1 MADKK
6 YEIELKIAADV
17 AEIKKATA
25 ELNVFKDKFNTL
37 RNQLKQGFF
46 LNIGAGI
53 GNQIKSIV
61 SGALPAYAE
70 AEKAERKLASA
81 MESTGIS
88 VGQNLEAFKKLASQI
103 QSITVIGDEET
114 LGIQTLALNMGVSAN
129 KIDEVVKSAIGL
141 STALNMDLA
150 TATKAASAAIQG
162 KTELLTR
169 YIPTLSMCK
178 TTEEKYAKVQKLSA
192 SGFAQAKAE
201 AETLGGT
208 LKQLS
213 NAWGDV
219 SEIVGESV
227 APVVKAAAEI
237 LKSLADTINNNKT
250 ATIYLTRGLMGL
262 VAVLALNKL
271 ASFLKTMMAIKNTII
286 ANTAAVIADTVAT
299 NANTAA
305 KMKNAA
311 ASVAQAGKYTRAIE
325 SLGSATASV
334 GALSKVSAGGMA
346 LFTAAVNPAT
356 IAIVAFVGAV
366 SYLGYEYG
374 QMRDAQK
381 EAQKQLESFAA
392 QADARSKSVIAA
404 MREEGATSEEINKSQ
419 KNELIEIENLH
430 RMLNIAIAEGYDTTA
445 IKSALAEH
453 RNIYKALSSERDEY
467 IAIRAAKIAA
477 YESNAVENV
486 SVAKEKYSDT
496 KRTDAQKLENVSAA
510 IATKTMSIADLEKQI
525 SEAQGEQRLKL
536 SEHYKIE
543 VDKLIAL
550 EAQQKT
556 LQKSIESEKK
566 AAADKISAQEKE
578 LNAAAEKAA
587 ALQNEMS
594 LENRILIA
602 KRAGNDKL
610 VKYLEDERKIA
621 ALKAQIVN
629 AEKTQY
635 TTAEQLKS
643 LEADAE
649 QRARTRVG
657 LENAALQAEQERAK
671 LKNAEKANEEY
682 IWRMKI
688 AQAKLRGDDK
698 EVARI
703 ENAKAAKGEIDA
715 LVAGG
720 MDRNRAENMVAKT
733 RAAEQAA
740 EQAQAQRNGE
750 SSAQAAGDGRNAPLR
765 GNAPRRE
772 RRPVTSTTKKGADG
786 KIANSFASP
795 LDRFRQGNEQWMR
808 EKNPQTYAYM
818 NMPNNSLLPPSPKG
832 GGKVKNPAND
842 AGGSAEDPQQKE
854 IVSLLQDA
862 KNFLEKFDSALKDIK
877 NNTAATATKKE
888 DK

>member
-25 ELNVFKDKFNTL
+25 ELNAFKSQFEGI
-37 RNQLKQGFF
+37 RNQIKQGFHF
-46 LNIGAGI
+46 NIGAGI

-61 SGALPAYAE
+61 SGALPAYAKQE
-70 AEKAERKLASA
+70 AAERGLAA
-81 MESTGIS
+81 ALEATG
-88 VGQNLEAFKKLASQI
+88 VGVAENLEAFKKLASQI
-103 QSITVIGDEET
+103 QSITTIGDESV
-114 LGIQTLALNMGVSAN
+114 LAMQKMALNMGVSAD
-129 KIDEVVKSAIGL
+129 KMDECIKGAIGL
-141 STALNMDLA
+141 QKAYGLGLTESV
-150 TATKAASAAIQG
+150 KAAAAVVQG
-162 KTELLTR
+162 KTEKLNEL
-169 YIPTLSMCK
+169 IPALQNCK
-178 TTEEKYAKVQKLSA
+178 TSEEKLQKASA
-192 SGFAQAKAE
+192 AMSNGFAQAKSE
-201 AETLGGT
+201 TETLSGS
-208 LKQLS
+208 LEQLS

-219 SEIVGESV
+219 SEVVGEAF
-227 APVVKAAAEI
+227 APVIKVAAGI
-237 LKSLADTINNNKT
+237 LKSIADTINENKVVV
-250 ATIYLTRGLMGL
+250 IWLTRAIAGIIAAMALNR
-262 VAVLALNKL
+262 LALFIKRITD
-271 ASFLKTMMAIKNTII
+271 LKNAF
-286 ANTAAVIADTVAT
+286 VADTVAIA
-299 NANTAA
+299 ANTIATKANTIA
-305 KMKNAA
+305 KTANATA
-311 ASVAQAGKYTRAIE
+311 ASAQGAAMGKLVETVAK
-325 SLGSATASV
+325 V
-334 GALSKVSAGGMA
+334 GATS
-346 LFTAAVNPAT
+346 TAAVGTIGKLTALVNPLT
-356 IAIVAFVGAV
+356 VAITASAAAV
-366 SYLGYEYG
+366 SYLVYEYTKLTDI
-374 QMRDAQK
+374 QKNAQSQF
-381 EAQKQLESFAA
+381 ETFAE
-392 QADARSKSVIAA
+392 QAGNRSKIAIA
-404 MREEGATSEEINKSQ
+404 TLRAEGGTAEAVAKAQ
-419 KNELIEIENLH
+419 KNELLEIEGLQS
-430 RMLNIAIAEGYDTTA
+430 MLNIAVKDGYDT
-445 IKSALAEH
+445 I
-453 RNIYKALSSERDEY
+453 RN
-467 IAIRAAKIAA
+467 AKIAA
-477 YESNAVENV
+477 AEMSANENV
-486 SVAKEKYSDT
+486 AGAKEKYSDG
-496 KRTDAQKLENVSAA
+496 KRSDSQKLEIVNDS
-510 IATKTMSIADLEKQI
+510 IAVKTMSIADLEKQI
-525 SEAQGEQRLKL
+525 SEAQGERKLKL

-556 LQKSIESEKK
+556 LQKSIDSEKK
-566 AAADKISAQEKE
+566 AAADKIAAQEKE

-594 LENRILIA
+594 LENRILTA
-602 KRAGNDKL
+602 KREGNDKL

-649 QRARTRVG
+649 QRARNRVG

-682 IWRMKI
+682 IWRMKL

-720 MDRNRAENMVAKT
+720 MDRKRAENMVAKT

-740 EQAQAQRNGE
+740 EQAEAQRNGE
-750 SSAQAAGDGRNAPLR
+750 SSAQAAGDGRNVPLR

>member
-17 AEIKKATA
+17 AEIKKATD
-25 ELNVFKDKFNTL
+25 ELNAFKDRFDKIK
-37 RNQLKQGFF
+37 NQISQGFA

-61 SGALPAYAE
+61 SGALSAYAKQE
-70 AEKAERKLASA
+70 AAERGLAA
-81 MESTGIS
+81 ALESTG
-88 VGQNLEAFKKLASQI
+88 VGVAENLEAFKKLASQI
-103 QSITVIGDEET
+103 QSITTIGDESV
-114 LGIQTLALNMGVSAN
+114 LAMQKMALNMGVSAD
-129 KIDEVVKSAIGL
+129 KMDDCIKGAIGL
-141 STALNMDLA
+141 QKAYGLGLNESV
-150 TATKAASAAIQG
+150 KAAAAVVQG
-162 KTELLTR
+162 KTEKLNEL
-169 YIPTLSMCK
+169 IPALQNCK
-178 TTEEKYAKVQKLSA
+178 TSEEKLQKASA
-192 SGFAQAKAE
+192 AMSNGFAQAKSE
-201 AETLGGT
+201 TETLSGS
-208 LKQLS
+208 LEQLS

-219 SEIVGESV
+219 SEVVGEAF
-227 APVVKAAAEI
+227 APVIKVAAGI
-237 LKSLADTINNNKT
+237 LKSIADTINENKVVV
-250 ATIYLTRGLMGL
+250 IWLTRAIAGIIAAMALNR
-262 VAVLALNKL
+262 LALFIKRITE
-271 ASFLKTMMAIKNTII
+271 LKGAF
-286 ANTAAVIADTVAT
+286 VADTVAIA
-299 NANTAA
+299 ANTIATKANTIA
-305 KMKNAA
+305 KTANATA
-311 ASVAQAGKYTRAIE
+311 ASAQGTAMGKLVGTVAK
-325 SLGSATASV
+325 V
-334 GALSKVSAGGMA
+334 GATS
-346 LFTAAVNPAT
+346 TAAVGT
-356 IAIVAFVGAV
+356 IGKLTALVTPLTVAVTASAAAV
-366 SYLGYEYG
+366 SYLVYEYTKLTDI
-374 QMRDAQK
+374 QKNAQSQF
-381 EAQKQLESFAA
+381 ETFAE
-392 QADARSKSVIAA
+392 QAGNRSKIAIA
-404 MREEGATSEEINKSQ
+404 TLRAEGGTAEAVAKAQ
-419 KNELIEIENLH
+419 KNELLEIEGLQS
-430 RMLNIAIAEGYDTTA
+430 MLNIAVKDGYDTTA
-445 IKSALAEH
+445 IKNAIAEH
-453 RNIYKALSSERDEY
+453 RKIYKVLCDERDGY
-467 IAIRAAKIAA
+467 IAIRNAKIAA
-477 YESNAVENV
+477 AEMSANENV
-486 SVAKEKYSDT
+486 AGAKEKYSDG
-496 KRTDAQKLENVSAA
+496 KRSDSQKLEIVNDSITV
-510 IATKTMSIADLEKQI
+510 KTMAIADLEKQI
-525 SEAQGEQRLKL
+525 SEAQGERKLKL

-556 LQKSIESEKK
+556 LQKSIDSEKK
-566 AAADKISAQEKE
+566 AAADKIAAQEKE

-594 LENRILIA
+594 LENRILTA

-635 TTAEQLKS
+635 TTAEELKT
-643 LEADAE
+643 LEVAAE
-649 QRARTRVG
+649 QRARNRVG

-682 IWRMKI
+682 IWRMKL

-720 MDRNRAENMVAKT
+720 MDRKRAENMVAKT